1 MTMTNSEV
9 DVDIKASM
17 PGESEDVEEVQA
29 LLMKAQE
36 AAEALGDD
44 KLQDQIGNT
53 ITYFTRAHVA
63 GNVSEMD
70 LDIDG
75 ASDAELPEMEAELGL
90 KKLKTK
96 KLRKTLTNQY
106 VPNVE

>member
-1 MTMTNSEV
+1 
-9 DVDIKASM
+9 
-17 PGESEDVEEVQA
+17 
-29 LLMKAQE
+29 MKNYT
-36 AAEALGDD
+36 
-44 KLQDQIGNT
+44 DQIGNT

-75 ASDAELPEMEAELGL
+75 ASDAALPEMEAELGL

-96 KLRKTLTNQY
+96 KLRKTLTNQCSQCGIKS
-106 VPNVE
+106 NNNL

>member
-1 MTMTNSEV
+1 
-9 DVDIKASM
+9 M

-36 AAEALGDD
+36 AAEALGDE

-75 ASDAELPEMEAELGL
+75 ASDAASQ
-90 KKLKTK
+90 KWKL
-96 KLRKTLTNQY
+96 N
-106 VPNVE
+106 